1 LKAGFIKPVEEAT
14 WLSPTVIVPKKN
26 GKLCIFI
33 DYRKLNAATK
43 KDPYPLPFIEEVLD
57 VVAGHAM
64 YIFLDGRSGYYQIQI
79 ALEDRYKTAFVTE
92 WRAFVWLV
100 MPFSFTNGLPTY
112 QRAVDWVFK
121 DYLGKFMKLFLDD
134 FTVYSSIED
143 HIHKLWL
150 CFIKCQ
156 EYGISLNPE
165 KCLLMVFSGIILGHV
180 VSKEGKM
187 PDPQKIKVI
196 QDMPRP

>member
-14 WLSPTVIVPKKN
+14 WLSPIVIVPKKN
-26 GKLCIFI
+26 GKLRICI

-43 KDPYPLPFIEEVLD
+43 KDPYTLPFTEEVLD

-64 YIFLDGRSGYYQIQI
+64 YTFLDGHSGYYQIQI
-79 ALEDRYKTAFVTE
+79 APEDRYMIAFVTE
-92 WRAFVWLV
+92 WGAFVWLV
-100 MPFSFTNGLPTY
+100 MPFGITNGPPTY
-112 QRAVDWVFK
+112 QWVVDRVFK

-134 FTVYSSIED
+134 FIVYSSIED
-143 HIHKLWL
+143 HIHKLRL
-150 CFIKCQ
+150 CFIKCR
-156 EYGISLNPE
+156 EYGISLNLE

-187 PDPQKIKVI
+187 LDPQKIKVI

>member
-14 WLSPTVIVPKKN
+14 WLSPIVIVLKKN
-26 GKLCIFI
+26 GKLRICI
-33 DYRKLNAATK
+33 DYRKLSAATK
-43 KDPYPLPFIEEVLD
+43 KDPYPLPFTEEVLD

-64 YIFLDGRSGYYQIQI
+64 YTVLDGYSGYYQIQI

-92 WRAFVWLV
+92 WGAFVWLV
-100 MPFSFTNGLPTY
+100 MPFGVKNGPPTY
-112 QRAVDWVFK
+112 QRAVDQIFR

-143 HIHKLWL
+143 HIHKLRL
-150 CFIKCQ
+150 CFIKCR

-165 KCLLMVFSGIILGHV
+165 KCLMMVYSRIILGHV

-187 PDPQKIKVI
+187 PDP
-196 QDMPRP
+196 RRSR